1 MNEHI
6 NSEEKDFFSML
17 FSFRGR
23 INRQEYF
30 IYGVLIPFIFI
41 GLGVYMLF
49 SMEQGNVSLLPI
61 LFGGIIQ
68 LASSVKRARDRNENI
83 VVVVIALLLPY
94 TSFLVVLYLLIAPSK
109 VLEEGSVKKSRT
121 VLYILLAFLVVIMIG
136 LVSAVLLP
144 KFMVSSNEDIR
155 EKLVCVKMKSV
166 SNDLKMFKLDR
177 DRYPSTEEGFEL
189 LLTNSYLSD
198 YPLDSWGH
206 KLKYIHKGDDFELI
220 SYGRDG
226 YESNDDIIFSQCDKG
241 QK

>member
-6 NSEEKDFFSML
+6 SSEEKGFLSML

-41 GLGVYMLF
+41 GLGVYMFF
-49 SMEQGNVSLLPI
+49 SMEQGNISLLPI

-94 TSFLVVLYLLIAPSK
+94 ISFLVVLYLLIAPSK

-121 VLYILLAFLVVIMIG
+121 VLYILLAFLVFIMIG
-136 LVSAVLLP
+136 LVSAILLP
-144 KFMVSSNEDIR
+144 KFMDNSINSTKM
-155 EKLVCVKMKSV
+155 KLVCTQMKNI
-166 SNDLKMFKLDR
+166 SNNLKLFKLDYGT
-177 DRYPSTEEGFEL
+177 YPSTKEDFEI
-189 LLTNSYLSD
+189 LTFSYLKKVPID
-198 YPLDSWGH
+198 LWGNEIEYVEKTDS
-206 KLKYIHKGDDFELI
+206 FELI
-220 SYGRDG
+220 SYGEDG
-226 YESNDDIIFSQCDKG
+226 VKSRDDIVFSNCSENK
-241 QK
+241 